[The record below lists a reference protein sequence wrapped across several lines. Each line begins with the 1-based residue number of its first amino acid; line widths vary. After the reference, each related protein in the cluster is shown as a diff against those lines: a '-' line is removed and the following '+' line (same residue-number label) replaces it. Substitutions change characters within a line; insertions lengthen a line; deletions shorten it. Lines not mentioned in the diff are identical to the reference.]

1 MDGRNRDM
9 VLMKMIKAYQSQYL
23 FKYIPTDKAWEVKKW
38 FHLALIIKILKKDYT
53 VVDTDI
59 SKLKDKVKI
68 QKSIR
73 KFLNDHF
80 QSACLKNI
88 KFESTFS

>member
-1 MDGRNRDM
+1 MAPFSFAN
-9 VLMKMIKAYQSQYL
+9 
-23 FKYIPTDKAWEVKKW
+23 
-38 FHLALIIKILKKDYT
+38 KDFEKDDA